1 MLKVF
6 LHNGTPDKVSPFNQ
20 LGRLDI
26 GYENLDIHADYKAV
40 LRMAGV
46 GELPPVQLNG
56 YPRWTASVWDLV
68 MRMLAMCIHREEAF
82 PALDLI
88 RRGAFAQCLTAVVQH
103 WPDGLEQG
111 RATVGTA
118 EIRMQRR
125 RCRYVATFEDDILGA
140 QASIVFAH
148 TPNAL
153 ISWDLLARAYAW
165 TSHGRASMPPRPEL
179 YMPIPY
185 EQDGQVVVWV
195 DTVREPAR
203 TGLYRW
209 MLDKGV
215 SPFVVPSLSGMSIKE
230 ADYVSFLRR
239 AV

>member
-6 LHNGTPDKVSPFNQ
+6 LHNGTPDRASPFNQ

-26 GYENLDIHADYKAV
+26 GYETLDIHADYKAV
-40 LRMAGV
+40 LRVAGV
-46 GELPPVQLNG
+46 GEFPPVQLNG

-68 MRMLAMCIHREEAF
+68 MRTLAMCIHREEAF
-82 PALDLI
+82 PALDFT
-88 RRGAFAQCLTAVVQH
+88 RRGAFAQNLTAIVQH

-111 RATVGTA
+111 RSTVGTA
-118 EIRMQRR
+118 HIRMTRR
-125 RCRYVATFEDDILGA
+125 RCRYVATFEDDILGE
-140 QASIVFAH
+140 QTSMEFAH
-148 TPNAL
+148 TPDVL
-153 ISWDLLARAYAW
+153 MPWDLLARSYAW

-179 YMPIPY
+179 YMPLPY
-185 EQDGQVVVWV
+185 EQDGQVVVSV

-209 MLDKGV
+209 MLSKGV
-215 SPFVVPSLSGMSIKE
+215 SPFLVPNISGTSITE
-230 ADYVSFLRR
+230 ADYVSFLRK